1 MTTSTKCPDKASL
14 VCFLYDE
21 FDPAVEPSAGETKA
35 EISRHLRECSACA
48 NEVAALGDVRQHLTA
63 WVAPDTS
70 PQFRLI
76 RGAVGA
82 ERDAT
87 LRPRRWAGWFGA
99 PQSSGLGTSRWPLAA
114 AAVLVLATA
123 LGLARLDVRVD
134 GQGLHVR
141 TGWGHPPRTNAP
153 VTNATVTNDAAT
165 NVPSDS
171 VATASVAPAGAPLKK
186 ELEAFK
192 ASVDRE
198 LAALRQATQA
208 AAGRSASSDS
218 AAGSAD
224 TALLR
229 RVRQLIDES
238 EVRQQQNLAVR
249 ITELSRDFDLQRRSD
264 LVQIEQGFGRLAG
277 QREAE
282 AAEQRRLINAIR
294 VSQQRP

>member
-14 VCFLYDE
+14 VSFLYDE
-21 FDPAVEPSAGETKA
+21 FDPAVEPSVGESKA
-35 EISRHLRECSACA
+35 EISRHLRECSDCA
-48 NEVAALGDVRQHLTA
+48 SELAALGEVRQHLTA

-76 RGAVGA
+76 PSAMGA
-82 ERDAT
+82 ERDEA
-87 LRPRRWAGWFGA
+87 LHRRGWAGWLGA
-99 PQSSGLGTSRWPLAA
+99 PRSSGLGTSRWPLAA

-123 LGLARLDVRVD
+123 LGLARLDIRVD
-134 GQGLHVR
+134 GQGLHLR
-141 TGWGHPPRTNAP
+141 TGWGHPPRTDAA
-153 VTNATVTNDAAT
+153 VTNAS
-165 NVPSDS
+165 SDS
-171 VATASVAPAGAPLKK
+171 VAIRSVAPAGAPWKG

-198 LAALRQATQA
+198 LTALRQATQA
-208 AAGRSASSDS
+208 TAGRSASSDS
-218 AAGSAD
+218 APGSAD
-224 TALLR
+224 AALLR

-249 ITELSRDFDLQRRSD
+249 ITELSRDFDLQRRAD